1 MRRLRRSVQK
11 SSARAAARRRA
22 RVLGPTFG
30 LLLASSSAFA
40 QQSQGDIP
48 LPPVDV
54 NAPRREYVVPEV
66 DSFKLPAPI
75 HETPQSITVVPQQ
88 MMREQSVFNL
98 RDVLRNVTGISLAAG
113 EGGGA
118 QGDNLTL
125 RGFSARNDIFLD
137 GIRDFGFYTRDTFNL
152 ESVEVLKGPS
162 SVMFGRGSTGGVINQ
177 VSKMPTLTPS
187 YGASATIGTSD
198 FYRGSFD
205 INQPLGGSAAV
216 RVNGAVQDSDVA
228 DRDHT
233 HVQRL
238 GLAPTFTIGLNG
250 PTRLTLGYFHL
261 QDHNIPDY
269 GVPFLLG
276 VPAPVEDSTNY
287 VLLARDRERDQVHIA
302 TARFEH
308 AFSDDLRL
316 RNTFRFAYY
325 SREATVSP
333 PRIVGTPGTFTP
345 LSDIQVSRAGTA
357 RDTEDTNI
365 TNATDVIVKFPTG
378 PFKHTLVAG
387 VEVGYE
393 NSDVRR
399 WAFNNVPNATLIDPN
414 PRPDLSAMTRLLNF
428 TGDTDAFSFAV
439 YAVDELAITEQ
450 WKLIGGLRYDLF
462 DAEFKS
468 QIGGT
473 KFSRTDESV
482 SPRAALV
489 FQPTKAQTYYFSY
502 GTSFNPSAE
511 ALSLAVN
518 NANTDPE
525 ETRTFEVGAKF
536 DLFNG
541 ALALRGAAFELTKT
555 NARTNDPATGIQVL
569 EGEQRVRGFE
579 VEAIGRPLPRWN
591 IFAGYTFLDSRV
603 TESLDINNG
612 VPVKGKRIQNV
623 PVNTFSLWTTYDV
636 TDRWQLGGGLIF
648 VDSRYAD
655 AGNTNEAPSYARGDI
670 TVAYRPTNH
679 FELRMNVINLT
690 DETYFDQVHPAHVV
704 PGAGRTFLFTGNVRF

>member
-1 MRRLRRSVQK
+1 MRRLRRSVEK
-11 SSARAAARRRA
+11 SAARTARRRA
-22 RVLGPTFG
+22 LVLAPALGA
-30 LLLASSSAFA
+30 LLASSSAFA
-40 QQSQGDIP
+40 QQPQGDIP

-54 NAPRREYVVPEV
+54 RAPRREYIVPEA
-66 DSFKLPAPI
+66 DTFKLPSPI
-75 HETPQSITVVPQQ
+75 LETPQSITVVPQQ
-88 MMREQSVFNL
+88 IIREQSVFNL
-98 RDVLRNVTGISLAAG
+98 RDILRNVTGISLAAG

-137 GIRDFGFYTRDTFNL
+137 GIRDFGFYTRDAFNL

-162 SVMFGRGSTGGVINQ
+162 SVMFGRGSTGGIINQ
-177 VSKMPTLTPS
+177 VSKTPTLTPS
-187 YGASATIGTSD
+187 YGASVTIGTSD

-205 INQPLGGSAAV
+205 INQPIGGNAAV
-216 RVNGAVQDSDVA
+216 RATGMVQDSDVA
-228 DRDHT
+228 EREHT
-233 HVQRL
+233 HIQRL

-250 PTRLTLGYFHL
+250 PTRLTLGYFHI

-276 VPAPVEDSTNY
+276 VPAPVDRRTNY

-302 TARFEH
+302 TARLEH
-308 AFSDDLRL
+308 AFNEELRL

-345 LSDIQVSRAGTA
+345 LTTIQVSRAGTA

-378 PFKHTLVAG
+378 PLKHTLVTG
-387 VEVGYE
+387 VEIGYE
-393 NSDVRR
+393 SSDVRR

-414 PRPDLSAMTRLLNF
+414 PRPDLSGVTRLLNF
-428 TGDTDAFSFAV
+428 TGDTDAFSFGV

-450 WKLIGGLRYDLF
+450 WKLLGGLRYDLF
-462 DAEFKS
+462 DATFKS

-473 KFSRTDESV
+473 KFSRTDEMI

-489 FQPTKAQTYYFSY
+489 FQPTTAQTYYFSY

-525 ETRTFEVGAKF
+525 ETRTFEIGAKGE
-536 DLFNG
+536 LFGG
-541 ALALRGAAFELTKT
+541 ALTLRGAAFEIQKT

-579 VEAIGRPLPRWN
+579 LEAIGRPLPRWN
-591 IFAGYTFLDSRV
+591 VFAGYTYLDSRV

-623 PVNTFSLWTTYDV
+623 PVNTLSLWTTYDIN
-636 TDRWQLGGGLIF
+636 DRWQVGGGVF
-648 VDSRYAD
+648 VVDSRFAD
-655 AGNTNEAPSYARGDI
+655 AGNTNEAPGYARGDI
-670 TVAYRPTNH
+670 TVAYRPVSQL
-679 FELRMNVINLT
+679 ELRLNVINLT
-690 DETYFDQVHPAHVV
+690 DETYFDQVHPAHIV